1 MCACLSIAFLKKYV
15 WMKRLRF
22 CLLFKTPDSSVWDVE
37 IQKRFVYNSQGV
49 RIPVFGPDR
58 PVGKRAAEEPAVQAL
73 IKRGLGSIMKY
84 TSKTGPV
91 SPADAEDNDRG
102 ACRRDNKNEANEHRG
117 CENLF
122 HIPCVRFSSPPAA
135 AGACASCP
143 VYGAHI
149 FSGAE
154 TPMIESESA
163 ITRRVQSARSSR
175 AFRISSSAP
184 FRRQAV

>member
-1 MCACLSIAFLKKYV
+1 
-15 WMKRLRF
+15 MKRLRF

-58 PVGKRAAEEPAVQAL
+58 PVGKRAAEEPAVRAL
-73 IKRGLGSIMKY
+73 IKRRLGSIMKH

-91 SPADAEDNDRG
+91 SPADAEDHDLAAYEEIIKMRQ
-102 ACRRDNKNEANEHRG
+102 KNTG
-117 CENLF
+117 DVKTGF
-122 HIPCVRFSSPPAA
+122 TSPVAVYSIFPGTA

-184 FRRQAV
+184 LRRQAV